1 MPSTSPGRYQSRLFS
16 FVNRHYRRLTDR
28 GDRAIRHAKVATIWG
43 VQVLLYPVYLLVQSA
58 QLAGKRLQET
68 VQRLTGPQLP
78 TLPAADAPIQRVLEL
93 AQSYSAPAE
102 EQPRPQPLSFLL
114 GGKKRNEQKEQPSA
128 LSNSPP
134 ESSITGIATVSETRN
149 LVLVNTE
156 NEILDVLTSEQQQE
170 INQHISLEVAHYW
183 HQRHQLEE
191 IKGQSNIVLAPQKES
206 TNLFLPV
213 RFLRKLMNWVQ
224 TGPIAT
230 VVNLFQED
238 KQFVELEDKRQ
249 QLKLR
254 SQALKLRQQE
264 LELKKSHSLTPAT
277 PEETGTEESA
287 FITSIDRAIANLE
300 SGNLESVSRVTESV
314 VHRSQEFLQRVKN
327 RLSPKS
333 VQSESSATEWENT
346 PRDDLKIQNLL
357 QAAVDHFLG
366 STSYNQFSWKETP
379 AMGIS
384 EEEEDPWLTS
394 HDVFGDATTAGKIE
408 GNSSPPLSQL
418 GEKKKATASGSL
430 PPANQTRVENG
441 NGVEKFVKRHLKPKQ
456 ELVKRP
462 NPQSDLAVRRKP
474 TTAVTQSRKT
484 SSEIAAAKSQTK
496 KERSLNRTIGNEK
509 RVPTRNFNTEW
520 VETNAK
526 PAGYVKH
533 PLEQILDWLD
543 RGMLWLEDLILR
555 VWNWFE
561 NLMKGSR

>member
-28 GDRAIRHAKVATIWG
+28 GDRAIRHAQVATIWG

-58 QLAGKRLQET
+58 QLAGKRLQQA

-78 TLPAADAPIQRVLEL
+78 ILPPADAPIQRVLEL

-102 EQPRPQPLSFLL
+102 EPPRPRPLSFLL
-114 GGKKRNEQKEQPSA
+114 GGKKSKQEQSVVSDSPD
-128 LSNSPP
+128 SPP
-134 ESSITGIATVSETRN
+134 ITGIATLPETRN
-149 LVLVNTE
+149 LVLVNHE

-170 INQHISLEVAHYW
+170 LDQHISFEVAHYW

-191 IKGQSNIVLAPQKES
+191 IQGSSNIVLAPPEES
-206 TNLFLPV
+206 ANLFLPV
-213 RFLRKLMNWVQ
+213 RFFRRLMSWVQ

-238 KQFVELEDKRQ
+238 KQLVEWEDKRQ

-254 SQALKLRQQE
+254 SQELKLRQQE
-264 LELKKSHSLTPAT
+264 LELKKAHSLTPAT

-287 FITSIDRAIANLE
+287 FISSIDRAIAKLE

-314 VHRSQEFLQRVKN
+314 VHRSQEFLQQLKN
-327 RLSPKS
+327 RLSPQS
-333 VQSESSATEWENT
+333 IQSESTADELEN
-346 PRDDLKIQNLL
+346 PRRDDLKIQNLL

-366 STSYNQFSWKETP
+366 ALPPNPLSWKETP

-384 EEEEDPWLTS
+384 EQEEDPWLTS
-394 HDVFGDATTAGKIE
+394 NDLFGDATPSGKIE
-408 GNSSPPLSQL
+408 RNSSPPLSPL
-418 GEKKKATASGSL
+418 GGKKKVTASGSL
-430 PPANQTRVENG
+430 PPAKHARVENG
-441 NGVEKFVKRHLKPKQ
+441 NGIEKFIKRHLKPKQ
-456 ELVKRP
+456 ELVRRP
-462 NPQSDLAVRRKP
+462 KPQSDLAVRRKP

-484 SSEIAAAKSQTK
+484 SSEIAAAKSETK
-496 KERSLNRTIGNEK
+496 KARSLNTPTTGNS
-509 RVPTRNFNTEW
+509 TTEW

-526 PAGYVKH
+526 PVGYVKH

-561 NLMKGSR
+561 NLMKGSK